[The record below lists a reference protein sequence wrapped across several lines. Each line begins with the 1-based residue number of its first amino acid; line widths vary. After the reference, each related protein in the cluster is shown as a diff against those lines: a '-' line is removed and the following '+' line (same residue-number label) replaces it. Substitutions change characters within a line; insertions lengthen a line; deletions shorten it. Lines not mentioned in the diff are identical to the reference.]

1 MGGPLGGPYMGQP
14 HHFIHLLYPLAPMCD
29 GPIPRIAIYT
39 FMIAGTLSPLVSI
52 VGAKLWPQRA
62 GRVALASLA
71 LFVVAGIAGAFV
83 MLC

>member
-1 MGGPLGGPYMGQP
+1 
-14 HHFIHLLYPLAPMCD
+14 MCD
-29 GPIPRIAIYT
+29 GPVPRIATYT

-52 VGAKLWPQRA
+52 VGAKLWPNRA

-71 LFVVAGIAGAFV
+71 LFLVAGIAGAFV

>member
-1 MGGPLGGPYMGQP
+1 
-14 HHFIHLLYPLAPMCD
+14 MCE
-29 GPIPRIAIYT
+29 GSIPRIALYT

-52 VGAKLWPQRA
+52 LGARLWPNRA

-71 LFVVAGIAGAFV
+71 LFLVAGIAGAFV

>member
-1 MGGPLGGPYMGQP
+1 MGTV
-14 HHFIHLLYPLAPMCD
+14 HTPLAMCD
-29 GPIPRIAIYT
+29 APIPRIATYT

-52 VGAKLWPQRA
+52 LGAKLWPNRA

-71 LFVVAGIAGAFV
+71 LFLVAGIAGALV